1 MTNQINKLLNQTKKK
16 RKFKI
21 KIHIIYH
28 KRITL
33 FKVNK
38 KIEIYLETNETLETK
53 EKENR
58 LIENHRNK
66 KKEMWKIGRVA
77 KKLKKINS
85 GRHLIVQ
92 KIKTWTKKIGKR
104 PKEMQS
110 PKEDYRET
118 KPGNK

>member
-66 KKEMWKIGRVA
+66 KKEM
-77 KKLKKINS
+77 
-85 GRHLIVQ
+85 
-92 KIKTWTKKIGKR
+92 
-104 PKEMQS
+104 
-110 PKEDYRET
+110 
-118 KPGNK
+118 